1 MRGLVWGI
9 STAALSAV
17 ALSSGSYAADIP
29 GPSKI
34 DAVTVYPS
42 GADITRVLKVKIP
55 AGEHTVVVNDLPAGA
70 LPQSIRID
78 GKATGGALQIGS
90 VDTRRVAVPRADSAT
105 IATQRRAMEDEIEK
119 LKDQRALLQ
128 TEIQAAEAQKPFIQ
142 NLAALPSRPI
152 TGSGTVAEPDWLKIA
167 ALISERSAAV

>member
-42 GADITRVLKVKIP
+42 GADITRVLKV
-55 AGEHTVVVNDLPAGA
+55 
-70 LPQSIRID
+70 
-78 GKATGGALQIGS
+78 
-90 VDTRRVAVPRADSAT
+90 
-105 IATQRRAMEDEIEK
+105 
-119 LKDQRALLQ
+119 
-128 TEIQAAEAQKPFIQ
+128 
-142 NLAALPSRPI
+142 
-152 TGSGTVAEPDWLKIA
+152 
-167 ALISERSAAV
+167 